1 MVGRDSGESW
11 GMKVHGGSSGNK
23 DDCRVV
29 CCRMPVKLSHT
40 LRGTH
45 VHVHREMYTR
55 MFIEDCDS
63 KKQLE
68 ITQISIN
75 GRMDNLAVVLQQ

>member
-1 MVGRDSGESW
+1 
-11 GMKVHGGSSGNK
+11 
-23 DDCRVV
+23 
-29 CCRMPVKLSHT
+29 MPVKLSHT
-40 LRGTH
+40 SRGTH
-45 VHVHREMYTR
+45 VHVHREMYAG